1 MVEIWRFIES
11 LRQSGSFNM
20 AADQVLLDQL
30 KKGDAPTLRLYT
42 WDRLTLSIGKNQ
54 KLDQINTE
62 WCREKELAIVR
73 RTTGGQAVLH
83 GNDITYAL
91 SGDVRSPRF
100 SGGIFSVYQI
110 ISQVFRLFFQKLE
123 LSPQLQPHDR
133 HERRSRASQVCFAM
147 PSAYEILIDGRKII
161 GSAQRRTCKAFLQ
174 HGTIPLDDQVPLLS
188 KIFKNTPEQ
197 HLRGKVTALE
207 SLGVFT
213 RYTQEEIRQ
222 LLVDSFQENFQIE
235 LQKHDWSLAE
245 KAAIAREQT
254 NFQPIRL

>member
-1 MVEIWRFIES
+1 
-11 LRQSGSFNM
+11 M

-30 KKGDAPTLRLYT
+30 KKGDTPTLRLYT

-62 WCREKELAIVR
+62 WCRENELAIVR

-133 HERRSRASQVCFAM
+133 HERRFRVSQVCFAM

-161 GSAQRRTCKAFLQ
+161 GSAQRRTSKAFLQ

-235 LQKHDWSLAE
+235 LQKHDLSLAE